1 MRTKINKKLQILY
14 TNQAQSG
21 KIYVKSFDIFQHNTS
36 NYNIYGGHVMDRNH
50 EENIYKTL
58 SEINLSDVM
67 EISLLQKFLDNFA
80 VSMNLASVA
89 VDREGNPVTNP
100 SSYTRICANYTHST
114 KTGDGRC
121 AASHKRGGQEA
132 ARIGRPYV
140 FKCHSGLID
149 FAAPIMVEGELIGT
163 ILGGQT
169 LSNKPNEDEFRR
181 VAREIGVNE
190 DQYINALH
198 EVKIT
203 SEKSIQAAAEVL
215 FIVANS
221 LSQIGY
227 QKYKLKSM
235 SKDLVDQFTVI
246 EATMEELASSSIQV
260 NENQNELN
268 KEILNVK
275 QISEQINVIL
285 NSIKSIADQTKLLGL
300 NASIEAARAGEAGK
314 GFAVVATEIQKLSQN
329 SKDTATRVVQLTE
342 DIQKSITK
350 TLQFSNSTMKNT
362 EQQSSGI
369 EETTASVEEVL
380 ALTNELNKMANIK

>member
-1 MRTKINKKLQILY
+1 MKTDN
-14 TNQAQSG
+14 NDN
-21 KIYVKSFDIFQHNTS
+21 V
-36 NYNIYGGHVMDRNH
+36 
-50 EENIYKTL
+50 YKTL

-80 VSMNLASVA
+80 DSMNLASVA
-89 VDREGNPVTNP
+89 VDRDGNPVTNP
-100 SSYTRICANYTHST
+100 SSYTRICAQYTHST
-114 KTGDGRC
+114 KAGDDRC
-121 AASHKRGGQEA
+121 AASHKKGGQEA
-132 ARIGRPYV
+132 ARLGRPYI

-149 FAAPIMVEGELIGT
+149 FAAPIIVEGELIGT
-163 ILGGQT
+163 ILGGQI
-169 LSNKPNEDEFRR
+169 LSKKPNDDEFRR

-198 EVKIT
+198 EVNIT
-203 SEKSIQAAAEVL
+203 SEKNIQAAAEVL

-235 SKDLVDQFTVI
+235 SKDLVDQFSVI
-246 EATMEELASSSIQV
+246 EATMEELAASSIQV
-260 NENQNELN
+260 VENQNDLN

-275 QISEQINVIL
+275 QISEEINTIL

-329 SKDTATRVVQLTE
+329 SKDTATKVVQLTE
-342 DIQKSITK
+342 DIQQSITK
-350 TLQFSNSTMKNT
+350 TLEFSNSTMKNT

-380 ALTNELNKMANIK
+380 ALTNELNKMANTK

>member
-1 MRTKINKKLQILY
+1 MN
-14 TNQAQSG
+14 
-21 KIYVKSFDIFQHNTS
+21 
-36 NYNIYGGHVMDRNH
+36 MDKND
-50 EENIYKTL
+50 NVYKAL

-80 VSMNLASVA
+80 DSMNLASVA
-89 VDREGNPVTNP
+89 VDRDGNPVTNP
-100 SSYTRICANYTHST
+100 SSYTRICAQYTHST
-114 KTGDGRC
+114 KTGDSRC
-121 AASHKRGGQEA
+121 AASHKSGGQEA
-132 ARIGRPYV
+132 ARLGRPYI

-149 FAAPIMVEGELIGT
+149 FAAPIIVEGELIGT
-163 ILGGQT
+163 ILGGQI
-169 LSNKPNEDEFRR
+169 LSKKPNEEEFRR
-181 VAREIGVNE
+181 VAREFGVNE

-198 EVKIT
+198 EVNIT
-203 SEKSIQAAAEVL
+203 SEKNIHAAAEVL

-235 SKDLVDQFTVI
+235 SKDLVDQFSVI
-246 EATMEELASSSIQV
+246 EATMEELAASSIQV
-260 NENQNELN
+260 VENQNELN
-268 KEILNVK
+268 KEIVNVK

-329 SKDTATRVVQLTE
+329 SKDTATKVVQLTE

-350 TLQFSNSTMKNT
+350 TLQFSDSTMKNT

-369 EETTASVEEVL
+369 EETTASIEEVL
-380 ALTNELNKMANIK
+380 ALTNEFANT

>member
-1 MRTKINKKLQILY
+1 MK
-14 TNQAQSG
+14 
-21 KIYVKSFDIFQHNTS
+21 
-36 NYNIYGGHVMDRNH
+36 MDN
-50 EENIYKTL
+50 NDNVYKTL
-58 SEINLSDVM
+58 SEITLSDVM

-80 VSMNLASVA
+80 DSMNLASVA
-89 VDREGNPVTNP
+89 VDRDGNPVTNP
-100 SSYTRICANYTHST
+100 SSYTRICAQYTHST
-114 KTGDGRC
+114 KTGDSRC
-121 AASHKRGGQEA
+121 AASHKSGGQEA
-132 ARIGRPYV
+132 ARLGRPYI

-149 FAAPIMVEGELIGT
+149 FAAPIIVEGELIGT
-163 ILGGQT
+163 ILGGQI
-169 LSNKPNEDEFRR
+169 LSKKPNEEEFRR

-198 EVKIT
+198 EVNIT
-203 SEKSIQAAAEVL
+203 SEKNIHAAAEVL

-235 SKDLVDQFTVI
+235 SKDLVDQFSVI
-246 EATMEELASSSIQV
+246 EATMEELAASSIQV
-260 NENQNELN
+260 VENQNELN
-268 KEILNVK
+268 KEIVNVK

-329 SKDTATRVVQLTE
+329 SKDTATKVVQLTE

-350 TLQFSNSTMKNT
+350 TLQFSDSTMKNT

-369 EETTASVEEVL
+369 EETTASIEEVL
-380 ALTNELNKMANIK
+380 ALTNELNKMANT

>member
-1 MRTKINKKLQILY
+1 MK
-14 TNQAQSG
+14 
-21 KIYVKSFDIFQHNTS
+21 
-36 NYNIYGGHVMDRNH
+36 MDKND
-50 EENIYKTL
+50 NVYKTL

-80 VSMNLASVA
+80 DSMNLASVA

-100 SSYTRICANYTHST
+100 SSYTRICAQFTHST
-114 KTGDGRC
+114 KTGDSRC
-121 AASHKRGGQEA
+121 AASHKRGGEEA
-132 ARIGRPYV
+132 ARLGRPYI

-149 FAAPIMVEGELIGT
+149 FAAPIIVEGELIGT
-163 ILGGQT
+163 ILGGQI
-169 LSNKPNEDEFRR
+169 LSKKPNEDEFRR

-198 EVKIT
+198 EVNIT
-203 SEKSIQAAAEVL
+203 SEKNIHAAAEVL

-221 LSQIGY
+221 LSHIGY

-235 SKDLVDQFTVI
+235 SKDLVDQFSVI
-246 EATMEELASSSIQV
+246 EATMEELAASSIQV
-260 NENQNELN
+260 VENQNELN
-268 KEILNVK
+268 KEIVNVK

-329 SKDTATRVVQLTE
+329 SKDTAAKVVQLTE

-369 EETTASVEEVL
+369 EETTASIEEVL
-380 ALTNELNKMANIK
+380 ALTNELNKMANTK

>member
-1 MRTKINKKLQILY
+1 MK
-14 TNQAQSG
+14 
-21 KIYVKSFDIFQHNTS
+21 
-36 NYNIYGGHVMDRNH
+36 MDKND
-50 EENIYKTL
+50 NVYKTL

-80 VSMNLASVA
+80 DSMNLASVA

-100 SSYTRICANYTHST
+100 SSYTRICAQFTHST
-114 KTGDGRC
+114 KTGDSRC
-121 AASHKRGGQEA
+121 AASHKRGGEEA
-132 ARIGRPYV
+132 ARLGRPYI

-149 FAAPIMVEGELIGT
+149 FAAPIIVEGELIGT
-163 ILGGQT
+163 ILGGQI
-169 LSNKPNEDEFRR
+169 LSQKPNEDEFRR

-198 EVKIT
+198 EVNIT
-203 SEKSIQAAAEVL
+203 SEKNIHAAAEVL

-235 SKDLVDQFTVI
+235 SKDLVDQFSVI
-246 EATMEELASSSIQV
+246 EATMEELAASSIQV
-260 NENQNELN
+260 VENQNELN
-268 KEILNVK
+268 KEIVNVK

-329 SKDTATRVVQLTE
+329 SKDTAAKVVQLTE

-369 EETTASVEEVL
+369 EETTASIEEVL
-380 ALTNELNKMANIK
+380 ALTNELNKMANTK

>member
-1 MRTKINKKLQILY
+1 MK
-14 TNQAQSG
+14 
-21 KIYVKSFDIFQHNTS
+21 
-36 NYNIYGGHVMDRNH
+36 MDKND
-50 EENIYKTL
+50 NVYKTL

-80 VSMNLASVA
+80 DSMNLASVA
-89 VDREGNPVTNP
+89 VDRQGNPVTNP
-100 SSYTRICANYTHST
+100 SSYTRICAQYTHST
-114 KTGDGRC
+114 KAGDDRC
-121 AASHKRGGQEA
+121 AASHKKGGQEA
-132 ARIGRPYV
+132 VRLGRPYI

-149 FAAPIMVEGELIGT
+149 FAAPIIVEGELIGT
-163 ILGGQT
+163 ILGGQI
-169 LSNKPNEDEFRR
+169 LSKKPNDDEFRR

-198 EVKIT
+198 EVNIT
-203 SEKSIQAAAEVL
+203 SEKNIQAAAEVL

-235 SKDLVDQFTVI
+235 SKDLVDQFSVI
-246 EATMEELASSSIQV
+246 EATMEELAASSIQV
-260 NENQNELN
+260 VENQNDLN

-275 QISEQINVIL
+275 QISEEINTIL

-329 SKDTATRVVQLTE
+329 SKDTATKVVQLTE
-342 DIQKSITK
+342 DIQQSITK
-350 TLQFSNSTMKNT
+350 TLEFSNSTMKNT

-380 ALTNELNKMANIK
+380 ALTNELNKMANTK

>member
-1 MRTKINKKLQILY
+1 MKMN
-14 TNQAQSG
+14 NNDN
-21 KIYVKSFDIFQHNTS
+21 V
-36 NYNIYGGHVMDRNH
+36 
-50 EENIYKTL
+50 YKTL

-80 VSMNLASVA
+80 ESMNLASVA

-100 SSYTRICANYTHST
+100 SSYTRICAQYTHST
-114 KTGDGRC
+114 RTGDSRC

-132 ARIGRPYV
+132 ARLGRPYI

-149 FAAPIMVEGELIGT
+149 FAAPIIVEGELIGT
-163 ILGGQT
+163 ILGGQI
-169 LSNKPNEDEFRR
+169 LSKKPNEDEFRR

-198 EVKIT
+198 EVNIT
-203 SEKSIQAAAEVL
+203 SEKNIQAAAEVL

-246 EATMEELASSSIQV
+246 EATMEELAASSIQV
-260 NENQNELN
+260 VENQNELN

-329 SKDTATRVVQLTE
+329 SKDTATKVVQLTE

-380 ALTNELNKMANIK
+380 ALTNELNKMANTK

>member
-1 MRTKINKKLQILY
+1 MK
-14 TNQAQSG
+14 
-21 KIYVKSFDIFQHNTS
+21 
-36 NYNIYGGHVMDRNH
+36 MDKND
-50 EENIYKTL
+50 NVYKTL

-80 VSMNLASVA
+80 DSMNLASVA

-100 SSYTRICANYTHST
+100 SSYTRICAQFTHST
-114 KTGDGRC
+114 KTGDSRC
-121 AASHKRGGQEA
+121 AASHKRGGEEA
-132 ARIGRPYV
+132 ARLGRPYI

-149 FAAPIMVEGELIGT
+149 FAAPIIVEGELIGT
-163 ILGGQT
+163 ILGGQI
-169 LSNKPNEDEFRR
+169 LSKKPNEDEFRR

-198 EVKIT
+198 EVNIT
-203 SEKSIQAAAEVL
+203 SEKNIHAAAEVL

-235 SKDLVDQFTVI
+235 SKDLVDQFSVI
-246 EATMEELASSSIQV
+246 EATMEELAASSIQV
-260 NENQNELN
+260 VENQNELN
-268 KEILNVK
+268 KEIVNVK

-329 SKDTATRVVQLTE
+329 SKDTAAKVVQLTE

-369 EETTASVEEVL
+369 EETTASIEEVL
-380 ALTNELNKMANIK
+380 ALTNELNKMANTK

>member
-1 MRTKINKKLQILY
+1 MK
-14 TNQAQSG
+14 
-21 KIYVKSFDIFQHNTS
+21 
-36 NYNIYGGHVMDRNH
+36 MDKND
-50 EENIYKTL
+50 NVYKTL

-80 VSMNLASVA
+80 DSMNLASVA
-89 VDREGNPVTNP
+89 VDRQGNPVTNP
-100 SSYTRICANYTHST
+100 SSYTRICAQYTHST
-114 KTGDGRC
+114 KAGDDRC
-121 AASHKRGGQEA
+121 AASHKKGGQEA
-132 ARIGRPYV
+132 ARLGRPYI

-149 FAAPIMVEGELIGT
+149 FAAPIIVEGELIGT
-163 ILGGQT
+163 ILGGQI
-169 LSNKPNEDEFRR
+169 LSKKPNEDEFRR

-198 EVKIT
+198 EVNIT
-203 SEKSIQAAAEVL
+203 SEKNIQAAAEVL

-235 SKDLVDQFTVI
+235 SKDLVDQFSVI
-246 EATMEELASSSIQV
+246 EATMEELAASSIQV
-260 NENQNELN
+260 VDNQNDLN

-275 QISEQINVIL
+275 QISEEINTIL

-329 SKDTATRVVQLTE
+329 SKDTATKVVQLTE
-342 DIQKSITK
+342 DIQQSITK
-350 TLQFSNSTMKNT
+350 TLEFSNSTMKNT

-380 ALTNELNKMANIK
+380 ALTNELNKMANTK